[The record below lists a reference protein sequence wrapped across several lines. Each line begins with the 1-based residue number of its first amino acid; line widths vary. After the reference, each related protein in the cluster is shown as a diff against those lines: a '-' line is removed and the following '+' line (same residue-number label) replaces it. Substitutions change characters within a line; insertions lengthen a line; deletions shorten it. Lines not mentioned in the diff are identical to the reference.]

1 MKKQVNRVKALQVV
15 MTGEAH
21 ETEIP
26 DNLFELFKEIDYEND
41 LKDAEH
47 DINIYI
53 LEETEEGYIA
63 LISIDSQY
71 LGEVNKYTKK
81 YFTKIESTKSDIEY
95 YGKKYA
101 ELIKLCVLTH
111 NFNSDGFVIHGGDL
125 IVHYIAY
132 SDYFEPLSEYHIKKY
147 KDILLRDVEKFNR
160 K

>member
-81 YFTKIESTKSDIEY
+81 YFTKIESTKSDNTLAQLLGRGMRRY
-95 YGKKYA
+95 PGKERPPSCRTDSA
-101 ELIKLCVLTH
+101 SARPLPDEGGLLISSARKAFTP
-111 NFNSDGFVIHGGDL
+111 DGL
-125 IVHYIAY
+125 
-132 SDYFEPLSEYHIKKY
+132 
-147 KDILLRDVEKFNR
+147 
-160 K
+160 